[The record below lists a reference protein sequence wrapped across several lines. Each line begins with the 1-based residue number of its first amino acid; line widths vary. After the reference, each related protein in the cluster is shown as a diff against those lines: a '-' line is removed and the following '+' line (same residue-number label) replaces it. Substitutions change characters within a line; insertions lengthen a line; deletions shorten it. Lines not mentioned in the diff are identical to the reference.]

1 MLKTV
6 RGTVNI
12 FFIFGVLTPLSVIF
26 QLYHGDYVSFYENV
40 TKMKISTT
48 KIEK

>member
-1 MLKTV
+1 VFSQKLY
-6 RGTVNI
+6 RPY
-12 FFIFGVLTPLSVIF
+12 FVLMPLSAIF
-26 QLYHGDYVSFYENV
+26 QLYHGDYVSSYENV

>member
-1 MLKTV
+1 MLIGCCETLV
-6 RGTVNI
+6 
-12 FFIFGVLTPLSVIF
+12 FSFGVLTPLSAIF
-26 QLYHGDYVSFYENV
+26 QLYHGDYVYSYENV